1 MKKTLRTIL
10 GTIILGSMF
19 AMTLGFST
27 IETVQ
32 AAENEKGSVSVW
44 AEATEETTPNMATIT
59 LSVETSDKDIS
70 KVTEANKK
78 AANDSIAAVKKLID
92 TQKGESL
99 KTLAF
104 NVSPEYRYKDGT
116 RIFVQY
122 NARNSYE
129 VKIKDISKL
138 GKIISAA
145 LANGA
150 NVVSNLTYS
159 LDTNEEACNKLIKQ
173 AGSLAK
179 TKAETAAGALGTS
192 IAGVKYANIQCST
205 NSYNQPRYNMALKSA
220 GNAMAM
226 EDSMEA
232 GSGIPAES
240 GTIKFRAT
248 VDASFFV
255 K

>member
-1 MKKTLRTIL
+1 MKKIL

-19 AMTLGFST
+19 AMTMGIGNL
-27 IETVQ
+27 TVQ
-32 AAENEKGSVSVW
+32 AAENERGSISVW
-44 AEATEETTPNMATIT
+44 AEATEEATPNMAKIT
-59 LSVETSDKDIS
+59 LSVETSDKDIT
-70 KVTEANKK
+70 KATEANKT
-78 AANDSIAAVKKLID
+78 AANNSIAAVKKLLN
-92 TQKGESL
+92 TQNGETV

-104 NVSPEYRYKDGT
+104 NVNPEYKYKDGT

-122 NARNSYE
+122 TARNSYE
-129 VKIKDISKL
+129 VKIKDVSKL

-150 NVVSNLTYS
+150 NVVSNLSYS

-173 AGSLAK
+173 ASALAK
-179 TKAETAAGALGTS
+179 TKAESAASALGTG
-192 IAGVKYANIQCST
+192 ITGVKYANIQCNT
-205 NSYNQPRYNMALKSA
+205 NEFHQPRYNMSLKSA

-226 EDSMEA
+226 EDAAAVPTE
-232 GSGIPAES
+232 E

-248 VDASFFV
+248 VDASFSV

>member
-1 MKKTLRTIL
+1 MKKIL

-19 AMTLGFST
+19 AMTMGIGNL
-27 IETVQ
+27 TVQ
-32 AAENEKGSVSVW
+32 AAENERGSISVW
-44 AEATEETTPNMATIT
+44 AEATEEATPNMAKIT
-59 LSVETSDKDIS
+59 LSVETSDKDIT
-70 KVTEANKK
+70 KATEANKT
-78 AANDSIAAVKKLID
+78 AANNSIAAVKKLLN
-92 TQKGESL
+92 TQNGETV

-104 NVSPEYRYKDGT
+104 NVNPEYKYKDGT

-122 NARNSYE
+122 TARNSYE
-129 VKIKDISKL
+129 VKIKDVSKL

-150 NVVSNLTYS
+150 NVVSNLSYS

-173 AGSLAK
+173 ASALAK
-179 TKAETAAGALGTS
+179 TKAESAASALGTG
-192 IAGVKYANIQCST
+192 ITGVKYANIQCNT
-205 NSYNQPRYNMALKSA
+205 NDFHQPRYNMSLKSA

-226 EDSMEA
+226 EDAAAVPTE
-232 GSGIPAES
+232 E

>member
-1 MKKTLRTIL
+1 MKKIL

-19 AMTLGFST
+19 AMTMGIGNL
-27 IETVQ
+27 TVQ
-32 AAENEKGSVSVW
+32 AAENERGSISVW
-44 AEATEETTPNMATIT
+44 AEATEEATPNMAKIT
-59 LSVETSDKDIS
+59 LSVETSDKDIT
-70 KVTEANKK
+70 KATEANKT
-78 AANDSIAAVKKLID
+78 AANNSIAAVKKLLN
-92 TQKGESL
+92 TQNGETV

-104 NVSPEYRYKDGT
+104 NVNPEYKYKDGT

-122 NARNSYE
+122 TARNSYE
-129 VKIKDISKL
+129 VKIKDVSKL

-150 NVVSNLTYS
+150 NVVSNLSYS

-173 AGSLAK
+173 ASALAK
-179 TKAETAAGALGTS
+179 TKAESAASALGTG
-192 IAGVKYANIQCST
+192 ITGVKYANIQCNT
-205 NSYNQPRYNMALKSA
+205 NEFHQPRYNMSLKSA

-226 EDSMEA
+226 EDAAAVPTE
-232 GSGIPAES
+232 E

-248 VDASFFV
+248 VDALFFV

>member
-1 MKKTLRTIL
+1 MKKIL

-19 AMTLGFST
+19 AMTMGIGNL
-27 IETVQ
+27 TVQ
-32 AAENEKGSVSVW
+32 AAENERGSISVW
-44 AEATEETTPNMATIT
+44 AEATEEATPNMAKIT
-59 LSVETSDKDIS
+59 LSVETSDKDIT
-70 KVTEANKK
+70 KATEVNKT
-78 AANDSIAAVKKLID
+78 AANNSIAAVKKLLN
-92 TQKGESL
+92 TQNGETV

-104 NVSPEYRYKDGT
+104 NVNPEYKYKDGT

-122 NARNSYE
+122 TARNSYE
-129 VKIKDISKL
+129 VKIKDVSKL

-150 NVVSNLTYS
+150 NVVSNLSYS

-173 AGSLAK
+173 ASALAK
-179 TKAETAAGALGTS
+179 TKAESAASALGTG
-192 IAGVKYANIQCST
+192 ITGVKYANIQCNT
-205 NSYNQPRYNMALKSA
+205 NEFHQPRYNMSLKSA

-226 EDSMEA
+226 EDAAAVPTE
-232 GSGIPAES
+232 E

>member
-1 MKKTLRTIL
+1 MKKIL

-19 AMTLGFST
+19 AMTMGIGNL
-27 IETVQ
+27 TVQ
-32 AAENEKGSVSVW
+32 AAENERGSISVW
-44 AEATEETTPNMATIT
+44 AEATEEATQKKTKIT
-59 LSVETSDKDIS
+59 LSVETSDKDIT
-70 KVTEANKK
+70 KATEANKT
-78 AANDSIAAVKKLID
+78 AANNSIAAVKKLLN
-92 TQKGESL
+92 TQNGETV

-104 NVSPEYRYKDGT
+104 NVNPEYKYKDGT

-122 NARNSYE
+122 TARNSYE
-129 VKIKDISKL
+129 VKIKDVSKL

-150 NVVSNLTYS
+150 NVVSNLSYS

-173 AGSLAK
+173 ASALAK
-179 TKAETAAGALGTS
+179 TKAESAASALGTG
-192 IAGVKYANIQCST
+192 ITGVKYANIQCNT
-205 NSYNQPRYNMALKSA
+205 NEFHQPRYNMSLKSA

-226 EDSMEA
+226 EDAAAVPTE
-232 GSGIPAES
+232 E

>member
-1 MKKTLRTIL
+1 MKKIL

-19 AMTLGFST
+19 AMTMGIGNL
-27 IETVQ
+27 TVQ
-32 AAENEKGSVSVW
+32 AAENERGSISVW
-44 AEATEETTPNMATIT
+44 AEATEEATPNMAKIT
-59 LSVETSDKDIS
+59 LSVETSDKDIT
-70 KVTEANKK
+70 KATEANKT
-78 AANDSIAAVKKLID
+78 AANNSIAAVKKLLN
-92 TQKGESL
+92 TQNGETV

-104 NVSPEYRYKDGT
+104 NVNPEYKYKDGT

-122 NARNSYE
+122 TARNSYE
-129 VKIKDISKL
+129 VKIKDVSKL

-150 NVVSNLTYS
+150 NVVSNLSYS

-173 AGSLAK
+173 ASALAK
-179 TKAETAAGALGTS
+179 TKAESAASALGTG
-192 IAGVKYANIQCST
+192 ITGVKYANIQCNT
-205 NSYNQPRYNMALKSA
+205 KEFHQPRYNMSLKSA

-226 EDSMEA
+226 EDAAAVPTE
-232 GSGIPAES
+232 E

>member
-1 MKKTLRTIL
+1 MKKIL

-19 AMTLGFST
+19 AMTMGIGNL
-27 IETVQ
+27 TVQ
-32 AAENEKGSVSVW
+32 AAENERGSISVW
-44 AEATEETTPNMATIT
+44 AEATEEATPNMAKIT
-59 LSVETSDKDIS
+59 LSVETSDKDIT
-70 KVTEANKK
+70 KATEANKT
-78 AANDSIAAVKKLID
+78 AANNSIAAVKKLLN
-92 TQKGESL
+92 TQNGETV

-104 NVSPEYRYKDGT
+104 NVNPEYKYKDGT

-122 NARNSYE
+122 TARNSYE
-129 VKIKDISKL
+129 VKIKDVSKL

-150 NVVSNLTYS
+150 NVVSNLSYS

-173 AGSLAK
+173 ASALAK
-179 TKAETAAGALGTS
+179 TKAESAASALGTG
-192 IAGVKYANIQCST
+192 ITGVKYANIQCNT
-205 NSYNQPRYNMALKSA
+205 NEFHQPRYNMSLKSA

-226 EDSMEA
+226 EDAAAVPTE
-232 GSGIPAES
+232 E

>member
-1 MKKTLRTIL
+1 MKKIL

-19 AMTLGFST
+19 AMTMGIGNL
-27 IETVQ
+27 TVQ
-32 AAENEKGSVSVW
+32 AAENERGSISVW
-44 AEATEETTPNMATIT
+44 AEATEEATPNMAKIT
-59 LSVETSDKDIS
+59 LSVETSDKDIT
-70 KVTEANKK
+70 KATEANKT
-78 AANDSIAAVKKLID
+78 AANNSIAAVKKLLN
-92 TQKGESL
+92 TQNGETV

-104 NVSPEYRYKDGT
+104 NVNPEYKYKDGT

-122 NARNSYE
+122 TARNSYE
-129 VKIKDISKL
+129 VKIKDVSKL

-150 NVVSNLTYS
+150 NVVSNLSYS

-173 AGSLAK
+173 ASALAK
-179 TKAETAAGALGTS
+179 TKAESAASALGTG
-192 IAGVKYANIQCST
+192 ITGVKYANIQCNT
-205 NSYNQPRYNMALKSA
+205 NEFHQPRYNMSLKSA

-226 EDSMEA
+226 EDAAAVPTE
-232 GSGIPAES
+232 E
-240 GTIKFRAT
+240 GTIKFRET

>member
-1 MKKTLRTIL
+1 MKKIL

-19 AMTLGFST
+19 AMTMGIGNL
-27 IETVQ
+27 TVQ
-32 AAENEKGSVSVW
+32 AAENERGSISVW
-44 AEATEETTPNMATIT
+44 AEATEEATPNMAKIT
-59 LSVETSDKDIS
+59 LSVVTSDKEIT
-70 KVTEANKK
+70 KATEAHKT
-78 AANDSIAAVKKLID
+78 AANNSIAAVKKLLN
-92 TQKGESL
+92 TQNGETV

-104 NVSPEYRYKDGT
+104 NVNPEYKYKDGT

-122 NARNSYE
+122 TARNSYE
-129 VKIKDISKL
+129 VKIKDVSKL

-150 NVVSNLTYS
+150 NVVSNLSYS

-173 AGSLAK
+173 ASALAK
-179 TKAETAAGALGTS
+179 TKAESAASALGTG
-192 IAGVKYANIQCST
+192 ITGVKYANIQCNT
-205 NSYNQPRYNMALKSA
+205 NEFHQPRYNMSLKSA

-226 EDSMEA
+226 EDAAAVPTE
-232 GSGIPAES
+232 E

>member
-1 MKKTLRTIL
+1 MKKIL

-19 AMTLGFST
+19 AMTMGIVNL
-27 IETVQ
+27 TVQ
-32 AAENEKGSVSVW
+32 AAENERGSISVW
-44 AEATEETTPNMATIT
+44 AEATEEATPNMAKIT
-59 LSVETSDKDIS
+59 LSVETSDKDIT
-70 KVTEANKK
+70 KATEANKT
-78 AANDSIAAVKKLID
+78 AANNSIAAVKKLLN
-92 TQKGESL
+92 TQNGETV

-104 NVSPEYRYKDGT
+104 NVNPEYKYKDGT

-122 NARNSYE
+122 TARNSYE
-129 VKIKDISKL
+129 VKIKDVSKL

-150 NVVSNLTYS
+150 NVVSNLSYS

-173 AGSLAK
+173 ASALAK
-179 TKAETAAGALGTS
+179 TKAESAASALGTG
-192 IAGVKYANIQCST
+192 ITGVKYANIQCNT
-205 NSYNQPRYNMALKSA
+205 NEFHQPRYNMSLKSA

-226 EDSMEA
+226 EDAAAVPTE
-232 GSGIPAES
+232 E

>member
-1 MKKTLRTIL
+1 MKKIL

-19 AMTLGFST
+19 AMTMGIGNL
-27 IETVQ
+27 TVQ
-32 AAENEKGSVSVW
+32 AAENERGSISVW
-44 AEATEETTPNMATIT
+44 AEATEEATPNMAKIT
-59 LSVETSDKDIS
+59 LSAETSDKDIT
-70 KVTEANKK
+70 KATEANKT
-78 AANDSIAAVKKLID
+78 AANNSIAAVKKLLN
-92 TQKGESL
+92 TQNGETV

-104 NVSPEYRYKDGT
+104 NVNPEYKYKDGT

-122 NARNSYE
+122 TARNSYE
-129 VKIKDISKL
+129 VKIKDVSKL

-150 NVVSNLTYS
+150 NVVSNLSYS

-173 AGSLAK
+173 ASALAK
-179 TKAETAAGALGTS
+179 TKAESAASALGTG
-192 IAGVKYANIQCST
+192 ITGVKYANIQCNT
-205 NSYNQPRYNMALKSA
+205 NEFHQPRYNMSLKSA

-226 EDSMEA
+226 EDAAAVPTE
-232 GSGIPAES
+232 E

>member
-1 MKKTLRTIL
+1 MKKIL
-10 GTIILGSMF
+10 GTLILGSMF
-19 AMTLGFST
+19 AMTMGIGNL
-27 IETVQ
+27 TVQ
-32 AAENEKGSVSVW
+32 AAENERGSISVW
-44 AEATEETTPNMATIT
+44 AEATEEATPNMAKIT
-59 LSVETSDKDIS
+59 LSVETSDKDIT
-70 KVTEANKK
+70 KATEANKT
-78 AANDSIAAVKKLID
+78 AANNSIAAVKKLLN
-92 TQKGESL
+92 TQNGETV

-104 NVSPEYRYKDGT
+104 NVNPEYKYKDGT

-122 NARNSYE
+122 TARNSYE
-129 VKIKDISKL
+129 VKIKDVSKL

-150 NVVSNLTYS
+150 NVVSNLSYS

-173 AGSLAK
+173 ASALAK
-179 TKAETAAGALGTS
+179 TKAESAASALGTG
-192 IAGVKYANIQCST
+192 ITGVKYANIQCNT
-205 NSYNQPRYNMALKSA
+205 NEFHQPRYNMSLKSA

-226 EDSMEA
+226 EDAAAVPTE
-232 GSGIPAES
+232 E

>member
-1 MKKTLRTIL
+1 MKKIL
-10 GTIILGSMF
+10 GTIVLGSMF
-19 AMTLGFST
+19 AMTMGIGNL
-27 IETVQ
+27 TVQ
-32 AAENEKGSVSVW
+32 AAENERGSISVW
-44 AEATEETTPNMATIT
+44 AEATEEATPNMAKIT
-59 LSVETSDKDIS
+59 LSVETSDKDIT
-70 KVTEANKK
+70 KATEANKT
-78 AANDSIAAVKKLID
+78 AANNSIAAVKKLLN
-92 TQKGESL
+92 TQNGETV

-104 NVSPEYRYKDGT
+104 NVNPEYKYKDGT

-122 NARNSYE
+122 TARNSYE
-129 VKIKDISKL
+129 VKIKDVSKL

-150 NVVSNLTYS
+150 NVVSNLSYS

-173 AGSLAK
+173 ASALAK
-179 TKAETAAGALGTS
+179 TKAESAASALGTG
-192 IAGVKYANIQCST
+192 ITGVKYANIQCNT
-205 NSYNQPRYNMALKSA
+205 NEFHQPRYNMSLKSA

-226 EDSMEA
+226 EDAAAVPTE
-232 GSGIPAES
+232 E

>member
-1 MKKTLRTIL
+1 MKKIL

-19 AMTLGFST
+19 AMTMGIGNL
-27 IETVQ
+27 TVQ
-32 AAENEKGSVSVW
+32 AAENERGSISVW
-44 AEATEETTPNMATIT
+44 AEATEEATPNMAKIT
-59 LSVETSDKDIS
+59 LSVETSDKDIT
-70 KVTEANKK
+70 KATEANKT
-78 AANDSIAAVKKLID
+78 AANNSIAAVKKLLN
-92 TQKGESL
+92 TQNGETV

-104 NVSPEYRYKDGT
+104 NVNPEYKYKDGT

-122 NARNSYE
+122 TARNSYE
-129 VKIKDISKL
+129 VKIKDVSKL

-150 NVVSNLTYS
+150 NVVSNLSYS

-173 AGSLAK
+173 ASALAK
-179 TKAETAAGALGTS
+179 TKAESAASALGTG
-192 IAGVKYANIQCST
+192 ITGVNYANIQCNT
-205 NSYNQPRYNMALKSA
+205 NEFHQPRYNMSLKSA

-226 EDSMEA
+226 EDAAAVPTE
-232 GSGIPAES
+232 E

>member
-1 MKKTLRTIL
+1 MKKIL

-19 AMTLGFST
+19 AMTMGIGNL
-27 IETVQ
+27 TVQ
-32 AAENEKGSVSVW
+32 AAENERGSISVW
-44 AEATEETTPNMATIT
+44 AEATEEATPNMAKIT
-59 LSVETSDKDIS
+59 LSVETSDKDIT
-70 KVTEANKK
+70 KATEANKT
-78 AANDSIAAVKKLID
+78 AANNSIAAVKKLLN
-92 TQKGESL
+92 TQNGETV

-104 NVSPEYRYKDGT
+104 NVNPEYKYKDGT

-122 NARNSYE
+122 TARNSYE
-129 VKIKDISKL
+129 VKIKDVSKL

-150 NVVSNLTYS
+150 NVVSNLSYS

-173 AGSLAK
+173 ASALAK
-179 TKAETAAGALGTS
+179 TKAESAASALGTG
-192 IAGVKYANIQCST
+192 ITGVKYANIQCNT
-205 NSYNQPRYNMALKSA
+205 DEFHQPRYNMSLKSA

-226 EDSMEA
+226 EDAAAVPTE
-232 GSGIPAES
+232 E

>member
-1 MKKTLRTIL
+1 MKKIL

-19 AMTLGFST
+19 AMAIGFSGLA
-27 IETVQ
+27 VQ
-32 AAENEKGSVSVW
+32 AAENERGSISVW
-44 AEATEETTPNMATIT
+44 AEATEEAVPNMAKIT
-59 LSVETSDKDIS
+59 LSVETSDKDIA

-78 AANDSIAAVKKLID
+78 AANDSIAAVKKLLNA
-92 TQKGESL
+92 QNGETV

-104 NVSPEYRYKDGT
+104 NVNPEYRYKDGT

-122 NARNSYE
+122 TARNSYE
-129 VKIKDISKL
+129 VKIKDVSKL

-150 NVVSNLTYS
+150 NVVSNLSYS
-159 LDTNEEACNKLIKQ
+159 LDTNEAACNKLIQQ
-173 AGSLAK
+173 ASALAK
-179 TKAETAAGALGTS
+179 TKADSAANALGTS
-192 IAGVKYANIQCST
+192 ITGVKYANIQCST
-205 NSYNQPRYNMALKSA
+205 NEFHQPRYNMSLKSA

-226 EDSMEA
+226 EDAATDA
-232 GSGIPAES
+232 GVPAES